1 LIEFCIRSILTRNIV
16 ISNKNETTLAVALY
30 PPTPFSQKGRKGS
43 KTGMSP
49 CSRLPSPY
57 LGEGTGVR
65 AVFGV

>member
-1 LIEFCIRSILTRNIV
+1 MGAGLVDIV
-16 ISNKNETTLAVALY
+16 ISSKNETLDIALY

-49 CSRLPSPY
+49 CSLLPSPY